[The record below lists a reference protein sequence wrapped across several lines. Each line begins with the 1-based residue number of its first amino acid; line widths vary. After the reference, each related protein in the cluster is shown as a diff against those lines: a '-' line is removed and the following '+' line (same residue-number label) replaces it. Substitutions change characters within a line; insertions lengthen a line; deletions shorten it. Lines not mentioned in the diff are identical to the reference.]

1 MNRYYITDRKQLG
14 GIEPLL
20 ECIARNLA
28 AGVDLIQIR
37 ERDLSA
43 RELCALV
50 HRALALSNPHGAK
63 ILVNDRAD
71 IAIAC
76 GAHGVHL
83 PSASIEPRVLRS
95 FVPGGFIV
103 GVSCH
108 TREEVLAAERE
119 GAGFVVFGP
128 VFEPLSK
135 TSNARPVGLNELA
148 IAAKMTSIPVFAL
161 GGITWANAPLCM
173 QAGAYGIA
181 GISIFQNNV

>member
-128 VFEPLSK
+128 IFNPLSK
-135 TSNARPVGLNELA
+135 LTSSRPLGLNELA

-173 QAGAYGIA
+173 QAGAYGVA
-181 GISIFQNNV
+181 GISVFQNNI